1 MYSHTNSDSWI
12 STENDNM
19 QCKGDKEE
27 ETHIQQFIL
36 VRMQHK
42 LHLVFGQQAKFNQAD
57 YCCEVNFNNLWASN
71 HS

>member
-36 VRMQHK
+36 VRM
-42 LHLVFGQQAKFNQAD
+42 
-57 YCCEVNFNNLWASN
+57 
-71 HS
+71 